1 MSRDGLTLTI
11 DAQSLKAWEQALRKL
26 GEKARQVGA
35 DVIKE
40 TLIDIDQK
48 TVELTPVETGRLQQS
63 WTTKKATPE
72 HLEGK
77 EFTNVEYA
85 PSVEFNYCNKHQIKH
100 KPLTNGLEYAR
111 AGFNRRLLR
120 RFGELMR

>member
-1 MSRDGLTLTI
+1 MSRDGLALTI
-11 DAQSLKAWEQALRKL
+11 DAQSLKAWEQAVRKL
-26 GEKARQVGA
+26 GEEARKVGA
-35 DVIKE
+35 DVINE

-85 PSVEFNYCNKHQIKH
+85 PSVEFNYCNKHRIKH

-111 AGFNRRLLR
+111 GAFNRRLVKK
-120 RFGELMR
+120 FGELMR

>member
-11 DAQSLKAWEQALRKL
+11 DAQTQKAWEQALRKL

-35 DVIKE
+35 DVINE